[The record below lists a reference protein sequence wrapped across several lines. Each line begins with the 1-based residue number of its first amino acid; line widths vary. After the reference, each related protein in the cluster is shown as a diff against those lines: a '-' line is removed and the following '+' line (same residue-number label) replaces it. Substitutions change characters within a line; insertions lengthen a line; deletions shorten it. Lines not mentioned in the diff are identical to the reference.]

1 MTELYDPPVNSIDYD
16 DSSEEEDPKFEMAQ
30 YDLDVVD
37 EALLNPHNT
46 EFKDHFG
53 FTIQVKTDDE
63 ASSDQDSS
71 SEEEADQNSEEKDVK
86 QKSQEFEEVEM
97 NQNNKDND
105 INSTIKPSEDTS
117 NNIHQAIYPD
127 TPNPFD
133 DDNQSDRS
141 SVSRQRVSSVTSLS
155 SDISRPSETLQQRRI
170 SRKSLINNRS
180 LVITKKFIHYNH
192 KLDSER
198 HAHLKQ
204 EAMDRVASCREN
216 NTIDWDFWTLAISD
230 FGDLIETKMNGL
242 RQHLIKGGIPSCIR
256 GYLWQI

>member
-216 NTIDWDFWTLAISD
+216 NTIDW
-230 FGDLIETKMNGL
+230 GDTDT
-242 RQHLIKGGIPSCIR
+242 Q
-256 GYLWQI
+256 